1 VTYDDDRMRAWIDSA
16 RAELEIPPAVGL
28 DVAALLD
35 LARVA
40 AHGVARP
47 AAPLTT
53 FLAGYAAGLAGG
65 SDDDV
70 AHAVAR
76 LTALAERLPAPDGD

>member
-1 VTYDDDRMRAWIDSA
+1 MDDADRMQRWIA
-16 RAELEIPPAVGL
+16 AVRAELDVPPELEL

-40 AHGVARP
+40 AHGVLRP

-53 FLAGYAAGLAGG
+53 FLVGYAAGLAGG

-70 AHAVAR
+70 ARAISRIA
-76 LTALAERLPAPDGD
+76 AIAPEPPPADRD